1 MRRVAARYLRG
12 LVLAGVTMASVLIVP
27 GVAPAVEVGEPAPDF
42 ALPSTTGETISL
54 NQFRGKHM
62 VLLEFYGADFFPA

>member
-1 MRRVAARYLRG
+1 MGMAARYLRG
-12 LVLAGVTMASVLIVP
+12 LLLVGVALASVLVVP
-27 GVAPAVEVGEPAPDF
+27 GISLAVEVGEQAPDF
-42 ALPSTTGETISL
+42 TLPSTMGETISL

>member
-1 MRRVAARYLRG
+1 MGMAARYLRG
-12 LVLAGVTMASVLIVP
+12 LVLVGVALASVLAVP
-27 GVAPAVEVGEPAPDF
+27 GVSLAVEVGEQAPDF

-62 VLLEFYGADFFPA
+62 VLLEFYGADFFPV